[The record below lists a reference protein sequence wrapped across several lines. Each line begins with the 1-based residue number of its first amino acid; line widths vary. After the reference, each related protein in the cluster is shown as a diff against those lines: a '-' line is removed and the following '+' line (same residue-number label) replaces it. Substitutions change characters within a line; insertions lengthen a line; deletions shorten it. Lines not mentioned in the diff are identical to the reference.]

1 MRNAWSFSIT
11 IIYRGEV
18 LANEKNLVPFTSE
31 QSHEEAVINGRKGG
45 VASGQ
50 AKRRRKLL
58 RDSMNALLELP
69 VSSTKEY
76 NALIKIGIDIEDID
90 NSQLIVLALFNKA
103 KSGDVAAIKEL
114 RNLIGEDSAE
124 EKSAGQLERL
134 IEGLKYD

>member
-1 MRNAWSFSIT
+1 M
-11 IIYRGEV
+11 
-18 LANEKNLVPFTSE
+18 ANEKNLVPFTSE
-31 QSHEEAVINGRKGG
+31 QSREQAVINGRKGG

-69 VSSTKEY
+69 VSSTREY
-76 NALIKIGIDIEDID
+76 NALIKMGIDIEDID

-124 EKSAGQLERL
+124 DKSAGQLERL